1 MTRTCTD
8 NRGRRTLPVQS
19 AIGHVPRVVSSLSCL
34 LCIRPPRSDRIFRT
48 ERPPTATCRPHA
60 RRARQLRGALA
71 TAGGAIAGPQV
82 RRARPDSRAG
92 GRRARAP
99 GARGALGRSAL
110 LVLPPR
116 PPRTRRQRPGPR
128 EAPRGSPRASGPQ
141 PSGSAALRP
150 STWRSA
156 SRNRVPRWRRGT
168 RRRDSSRREPAR
180 PAGLRC
186 ASESRPLPPRARG
199 PLTGPARALSSPPL
213 SPRCHQ
219 RPLQNAARS
228 PL

>member
-1 MTRTCTD
+1 MPLTRTCTD

-82 RRARPDSRAG
+82 QRARPDSRAG

-110 LVLPPR
+110 LVLAPR

-128 EAPRGSPRASGPQ
+128 EAPRGSPQASGPQ

-168 RRRDSSRREPAR
+168 RRPTPRVGRVRGAETRRRESRGAPPACDA
-180 PAGLRC
+180 PL
-186 ASESRPLPPRARG
+186 SRAPSR
-199 PLTGPARALSSPPL
+199 PARAAP
-213 SPRCHQ
+213 
-219 RPLQNAARS
+219 
-228 PL
+228 